1 MDADDSDDP
10 LAQWHAAPLE
20 PAQARTLLAALP
32 PPDPRRPGRE
42 GADFARQQRLLVLRW
57 WAQEPA
63 DGLFETVR
71 AAVAYQPERAALWAL
86 TFGQLHL
93 ACRLEGAW
101 THLDAGFRLASPLL
115 AADDYFRVL
124 RRHQLLRPLV
134 LVPAPQPALNLAEL
148 LAVARVTARLTG
160 RPRRRYSSDP
170 VDTTG

>member
-1 MDADDSDDP
+1 MEADDSDDP

-20 PAQARTLLAALP
+20 AGRARMLLAALP
-32 PPDPRRPGRE
+32 PGGNFEQQHRR
-42 GADFARQQRLLVLRW
+42 LVLRW

-63 DGLFETVR
+63 EGLFETVR
-71 AAVAYQPERAALWAL
+71 AAVAYEPGKAAQWAL

-101 THLDAGFRLASPLL
+101 THLDEGFRQASPLL

-124 RRHQLLRPLV
+124 RRHQLLRPLA
-134 LVPAPQPALNLAEL
+134 LGPAPQPGLSLAEL